1 VLALSSYDLNTILI
15 SWSTGVF
22 NKELLRGLHCNITL
36 NQIPFDAFITRMARP
51 DLCMGPAYDFGNE
64 LLASA
69 LFNATQVPIRKCH
82 YPMAHRIRNC
92 TLVAR
97 CIDANH
103 DPTHRRELVEMLC
116 TTASTSRRCFSY
128 IYTMLRSGLGAHVG
142 FDDDVLLE
150 AALLVAC
157 GYEIDDVKTWM
168 VKLGRKGF
176 LRGYRGKKS
185 DDRWQ
190 SCF

>member
-1 VLALSSYDLNTILI
+1 
-15 SWSTGVF
+15 
-22 NKELLRGLHCNITL
+22 
-36 NQIPFDAFITRMARP
+36 M
-51 DLCMGPAYDFGNE
+51 
-64 LLASA
+64 
-69 LFNATQVPIRKCH
+69 
-82 YPMAHRIRNC
+82 
-92 TLVAR
+92 
-97 CIDANH
+97 
-103 DPTHRRELVEMLC
+103 C